1 MGVWCS
7 GNIRVSKTPDEGS
20 IPSTPVLSYKKGE
33 YMEDNYGLKQFFR
46 EMNNIELLSAE
57 DERKLC
63 EEVAKGNEEA
73 KKELVE
79 KNLRLVVSVAKHY

>member
-1 MGVWCS
+1 
-7 GNIRVSKTPDEGS
+7 
-20 IPSTPVLSYKKGE
+20 
-33 YMEDNYGLKQFFR
+33 MENNYGLKQFFR
-46 EMNNIELLSAE
+46 EMNSIELLSAE

-63 EEVAKGNEEA
+63 EEIAKGNKEA